1 MEMRT
6 EMDGE
11 RRREEIIRILT
22 EKCESGA
29 PIAGT
34 ELAKQLGVSRQVIV
48 QDIALL
54 RAVNK
59 NILSTNKGYLL
70 FQEKEADQACKR
82 FYKVKHSADGMQQ
95 ELYAIVDCGGRIL
108 DVEVDHPIYGQIMA
122 DLIIHNRQDVDNF
135 VREVKVF
142 GTKPLSALTE
152 DVHYHTVE
160 ADSEEILDNIEGTL
174 KRLGYLVN

>member
-1 MEMRT
+1 
-6 EMDGE
+6 MDGDK
-11 RRREEIIRILT
+11 RREEIIRILE
-22 EKCESGA
+22 EKQDKKT

-70 FQEKEADQACKR
+70 FAEKEADKACKR

-95 ELYAIVDCGGRIL
+95 ELYAIVDCGGRVL

-142 GTKPLSALTE
+142 GTKPLSSLTE
-152 DVHYHTVE
+152 DIHYHTVE
-160 ADSEEILDNIEGTL
+160 ADSEEILDNIDATL
-174 KRLGYLVN
+174 QRLGFLMK

>member
-1 MEMRT
+1 MET
-6 EMDGE
+6 KTDMDGE
-11 RRREEIIRILT
+11 KRRAEIIRILE
-22 EKCESGA
+22 EKQNEGI

-70 FQEKEADQACKR
+70 FQEKEAAKACKR
-82 FYKVKHSADGMQQ
+82 FFKVKHTAEGMQQ
-95 ELYAIVDCGGRIL
+95 ELYAIVDHGGRLL

-142 GTKPLSALTE
+142 GTKPLSSLT
-152 DVHYHTVE
+152 DDIHYHTVE
-160 ADSEEILDNIEGTL
+160 ADSEAILDGIEVVL
-174 KRLGYLVN
+174 KRLGYLMS

>member
-1 MEMRT
+1 
-6 EMDGE
+6 MDGDK
-11 RRREEIIRILT
+11 RRTEIIRMLEERQDT
-22 EKCESGA
+22 KE

-59 NILSTNKGYLL
+59 NILSTNKGYIL
-70 FQEKEADQACKR
+70 FAENEADRACKR

-142 GTKPLSALTE
+142 GTKPLSSLTE
-152 DVHYHTVE
+152 DIHYHTVE
-160 ADSEEILDNIEGTL
+160 ADSEEILDNIEVTL
-174 KRLGYLVN
+174 QRLGFLVK

>member
-1 MEMRT
+1 
-6 EMDGE
+6 MDGDK
-11 RRREEIIRILT
+11 RRAEIIRILE
-22 EKCESGA
+22 EKQDTKA

-70 FQEKEADQACKR
+70 FAEKEADKACKR

-135 VREVKVF
+135 VREIKVF
-142 GTKPLSALTE
+142 GTKPLSSLTE
-152 DVHYHTVE
+152 DIHYHTVE
-160 ADSEEILDNIEGTL
+160 ADSEEILDNIEVTL
-174 KRLGYLVN
+174 QRLGFLVK

>member
-1 MEMRT
+1 
-6 EMDGE
+6 MDGDK
-11 RRREEIIRILT
+11 RREEIIRIL
-22 EKCESGA
+22 EDKRNEGV

-34 ELAKQLGVSRQVIV
+34 ELARQLGVSRQVIV

-70 FQEKEADQACKR
+70 FQEKEVENACKR
-82 FYKVKHSADGMQQ
+82 FYKVKHSAEGMQQ

-142 GTKPLSALTE
+142 GTKPLSALTD

-160 ADSEEILDNIEGTL
+160 ADSEEILDNIGAAL
-174 KRLGYLVN
+174 QRLGYLMN

>member
-1 MEMRT
+1 MAI
-6 EMDGE
+6 GGQE
-11 RRREEIIRILT
+11 RREQIL
-22 EKCESGA
+22 KILKNSDK
-29 PIAGT
+29 PVAGT

-70 FQEKEADQACKR
+70 FAEKEADKACKR

-95 ELYAIVDCGGRIL
+95 ELYAIVDCGGRVL

-142 GTKPLSALTE
+142 GTKPLSSLTE
-152 DVHYHTVE
+152 DIHYHTVE
-160 ADSEEILDNIEGTL
+160 ADSEEILDNIDATL
-174 KRLGYLVN
+174 QRLGFLMK